1 MSMKFLILAGGSGT
15 RLWPRSRELFP
26 KQFIAFQNEDMNYK
40 HLKNINTKI
49 EQKAN
54 NKDQIIFNI
63 YDDFYEK
70 RFKKLSHI

>member
-1 MSMKFLILAGGSGT
+1 
-15 RLWPRSRELFP
+15 
-26 KQFIAFQNEDMNYK
+26 MNYK